1 MAEEGWER
9 RALEALANDIVVER
23 RRARR
28 WSIFF
33 RLATLAVVAVIALG
47 LLGIPGKHGA
57 ICLDRCTALVDVDG
71 EIDRDGRASAEI
83 VIGGLRAALDH
94 PGTRGVVLRI
104 NSPGGSPVQAGQ
116 INEEAV
122 RLRKLHPGTSIHA
135 VVEEMAASGGYYIAA
150 AAEKVYV
157 DKASLV
163 GSIGVIMDGFGFVGT
178 LDKLGVERRV
188 LSAGENKAFLDPFAP
203 LSDRHRDYAQTMLA
217 DIHRQFIDAV
227 RAGRGAR
234 LRETPETYSGL
245 VWNGE
250 RAVELG
256 LADAVGTVESVA
268 RDVIGAEQVIDF
280 TPKEDLANRFARR
293 LGAAAG
299 RQVLATLGA
308 VGFGGARLR

>member
-116 INEEAV
+116 IHDEVV

-268 RDVIGAEQVIDF
+268 RDVIGAEQVIDV
-280 TPKEDLANRFARR
+280 TPEEDLANRFARR

>member
-116 INEEAV
+116 IHDEVV